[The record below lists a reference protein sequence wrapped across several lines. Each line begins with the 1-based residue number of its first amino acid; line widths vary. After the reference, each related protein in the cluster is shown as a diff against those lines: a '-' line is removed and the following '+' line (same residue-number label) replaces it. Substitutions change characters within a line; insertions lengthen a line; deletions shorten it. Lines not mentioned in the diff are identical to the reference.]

1 MASLRRL
8 PSSRY
13 WIACFTDATGKQVQ
27 RSTKEIDR
35 KRAQQIADRYGEAA
49 RAGRLGFL
57 AERQARKVIG
67 DIYRISNREEL
78 PSDSVRGFFERWIE
92 TKRTEAGHKTYT
104 RYAGVVAQFLEWL
117 GARGDIGL
125 AHLTST
131 EIARFRDHLAAKH
144 SPSSVNTA
152 LACLQAALG
161 RAFRDSLVDVNEAS
175 RVEKLDERLGQRQQ
189 RRAFTDS
196 ELRAI
201 LAVCDPEWRGMVICG
216 AYTGMRLGDVA
227 TLRWANIDLG
237 SREMRFNMEKTGK
250 NVVLPIAAPL
260 HQHLMKIAGNDDPA
274 ASLFPRSFA
283 LRQRDIPT
291 SALSNQFYKI
301 LTAAGLVK
309 PRDHKSTGK
318 GRNAGRV
325 SGGLGFHCLRHT
337 ATSLL
342 KRAGASDV
350 IAMEIL
356 GHDTAAVSR
365 GYSHID
371 TATLRIAVD
380 RLPDITSLPE
390 EGD

>member
-8 PSSRY
+8 PHSRY
-13 WIACFTDATGKQVQ
+13 WIACFTDVTGKQVQ

-35 KRAQQIADRYGEAA
+35 KRAQQIADRYDEAA

-57 AERQARKVIG
+57 AERQARKVIS

-78 PSDSVRGFFERWIE
+78 PSDSVRGFFERWIQ
-92 TKRTEAGHKTYT
+92 TKRTEAVPKTYA
-104 RYAGVVAQFLEWL
+104 RYAGIIAQFLKWL
-117 GARGDIGL
+117 GPRGDIGL
-125 AHLTST
+125 AHLTSA
-131 EIARFRDHLAAKH
+131 ELVRFRDHLATKH

-152 LACLQAALG
+152 LACIQSALG

-175 RVEKLDERLGQRQQ
+175 RVEKLDERVGQRQQ
-189 RRAFTDS
+189 RRAFTDA

-201 LAVCDPEWRGMVICG
+201 LAVCDQEWRGMVLCG
-216 AYTGMRLGDVA
+216 AYSGMRLGDVA

-237 SREMRFNMEKTGK
+237 SREMHFSMEKTGK
-250 NVVLPIAAPL
+250 NVVIPIAAPFYNY
-260 HQHLMKIAGNDDPA
+260 LMDLAGDDPA
-274 ASLFPRSFA
+274 APLFPRAFA
-283 LRQRDIPT
+283 LRQRGIPT
-291 SALSNQFYKI
+291 SSLSNQFFKI
-301 LTAAGLVK
+301 LTAAGLVE
-309 PRDHKSTGK
+309 PRTHASTGK
-318 GRNAGRV
+318 GRNAGRA

-342 KRAGASDV
+342 KRGGASDV

-371 TATLRIAVD
+371 TATLRVAID
-380 RLPDITSLPE
+380 KLPDITGPDK
-390 EGD
+390 EGG